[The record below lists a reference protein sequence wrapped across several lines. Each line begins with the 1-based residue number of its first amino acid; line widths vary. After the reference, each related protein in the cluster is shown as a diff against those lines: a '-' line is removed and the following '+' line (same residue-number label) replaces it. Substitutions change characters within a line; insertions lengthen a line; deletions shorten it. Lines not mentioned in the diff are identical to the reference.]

1 MIYPPAASLLE
12 QFSKEQ
18 FFQNEKA
25 TLIGGTAI
33 AFHVKHR
40 MSFDIDI
47 TFPHHRTLP
56 SLDFLEKYNAKP
68 LPFDRSVIDSVIN
81 DGGEIEDYHKRF
93 SIDGV
98 KVDFVVNPSSN
109 IFEREIL
116 QDDMGIA
123 YGYLKI
129 TSLKTLF
136 TLKSLLLL
144 DRNKIRDLYDIVYL
158 INYQSFTAK
167 EILDT
172 IKQYRITYTDKHI
185 IQNIQAKKADEI
197 DIEAEGIMEPKMD
210 IVEYD
215 ALKNYLVEKL
225 INVK

>member
-12 QFSKEQ
+12 RFSKEE
-18 FFQNEKA
+18 FFQHEKA

-47 TFPHHRTLP
+47 AFPHHKTLP
-56 SLDFLEKYNAKP
+56 TLNFLKKYNAKP
-68 LPFDRSVIDSVIN
+68 LPFDRAVIDSVIN

-109 IFEREIL
+109 IFEQEIL
-116 QDDMGIA
+116 KNDIGINN
-123 YGYLKI
+123 GYLKI

-144 DRNKIRDLYDIVYL
+144 DRNKIRDLYDIIYL
-158 INYQSFTAK
+158 LDYEDFTDK
-167 EILDT
+167 EILNT
-172 IKQYRITYTDKHI
+172 IKEYRITYTNKQI
-185 IQNIQAKKADEI
+185 IQNIQAKKADKF
-197 DIEAEGIMEPKMD
+197 DIEAEGIMEPKMELL
-210 IVEYD
+210 EYEV
-215 ALKNYLVEKL
+215 LKNYLVEKL
-225 INVK
+225 LNVQ

>member
-25 TLIGGTAI
+25 ALIGGTAI

-56 SLDFLEKYNAKP
+56 SLEFLEKYNAKP

-116 QDDMGIA
+116 QDDIGTA

-136 TLKSLLLL
+136 ILKSLLLL

-158 INYQSFTAK
+158 ISYQGFTAK

-172 IKQYRITYTDKHI
+172 IKQYRITYTDKQI
-185 IQNIQAKKADEI
+185 IQNIQAKKSDEF

-210 IVEYD
+210 LVEYEV
-215 ALKNYLVEKL
+215 LKSYLLEKL
-225 INVK
+225 INVE